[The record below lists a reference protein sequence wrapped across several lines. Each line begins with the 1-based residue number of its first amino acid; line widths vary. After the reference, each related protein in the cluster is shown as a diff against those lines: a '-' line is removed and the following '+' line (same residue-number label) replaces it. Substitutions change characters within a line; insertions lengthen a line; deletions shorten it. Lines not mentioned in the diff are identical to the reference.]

1 MGFAQKGGAVLSH
14 VRVAASP
21 ERLHQVRIDLRQAD
35 AVFAC
40 DLVVASMPDGLAVMR
55 KDHTRV
61 VANEH
66 EIPTADFT
74 RDRDAQVDREG
85 LIGRLAAAAG
95 EANLLRLNA
104 QATAS
109 SFLGDPIGGNILLMG
124 FAWQQGLVP
133 VGLPALM
140 RAIELNGVAVDMNKR
155 AFTLGRLLAADRAAL
170 DAMAQPAQVIQF
182 AAPKSL
188 AEMLAFRVDWLTRYQ
203 DAAYARQYQD
213 AVLAVEQR
221 EAAIEGEGSRR
232 QLSKAVAR
240 NLFKVMAYKDEYE
253 VARLHADP
261 AFREQIAAQFDGDIK
276 LAFHLAPPLLA
287 RKKPGSDVPAKMTFG
302 GWLMPAFSVLARFK
316 GLRGTLFDP
325 FGYTRERK
333 AERALRDR
341 YLAFVRE
348 LATGLRAT
356 NKDAALKL
364 AALPD
369 QVRGYGHIK
378 QAAMDKFDAQWPELL
393 ARYRNEHVIELKR
406 QA

>member
-1 MGFAQKGGAVLSH
+1 
-14 VRVAASP
+14 
-21 ERLHQVRIDLRQAD
+21 
-35 AVFAC
+35 
-40 DLVVASMPDGLAVMR
+40 
-55 KDHTRV
+55 
-61 VANEH
+61 
-66 EIPTADFT
+66 
-74 RDRDAQVDREG
+74 
-85 LIGRLAAAAG
+85 
-95 EANLLRLNA
+95 
-104 QATAS
+104 
-109 SFLGDPIGGNILLMG
+109 
-124 FAWQQGLVP
+124 
-133 VGLPALM
+133 
-140 RAIELNGVAVDMNKR
+140 
-155 AFTLGRLLAADRAAL
+155 
-170 DAMAQPAQVIQF
+170 
-182 AAPKSL
+182 
-188 AEMLAFRVDWLTRYQ
+188 MLAFRVDWLTRYQ

-221 EAAIEGEGSRR
+221 EVAIEGEGSRR

-316 GLRGTLFDP
+316 GLRGTPFDP

-333 AERALRDR
+333 GERALRDR

-378 QAAMDKFDAQWPELL
+378 EAAMAKFDAQWPELL

-406 QA
+406 RA